1 MEINSMIKC
10 IIFDCDG
17 VLVDTEKIGNGILL
31 SMAAEHGFKMEIEEA
46 YRDFNGRN
54 LKDCFRHIEEA
65 IDKKLPESFEAD
77 YRQKSFEAF
86 KTQAKPM
93 EGVLSFIEKLNIA
106 YCVASSGPV
115 EKIRLNLEVAGLL
128 DKFEGK
134 IFSSYQINSWKPEPG
149 IFLHAAKEMGFAV
162 KDCIVLED
170 SKAGVKAGMQGGFKV
185 YGFANGYNNA
195 DLEEEGAVLF
205 ESYKELSAILG
216 L

>member
-1 MEINSMIKC
+1 MVKC

-31 SMAAEHGFKMEIEEA
+31 EMASEHGFEMKIEDA
-46 YRDFNGRN
+46 YRNFNGRN

-65 IDKKLPESFEAD
+65 IDQKLPENFEAE

-86 KTQAKPM
+86 KTEVRPM
-93 EGVLSFIEKLNIA
+93 EGVVAFIEKLKIPF
-106 YCVASSGPV
+106 CVASSGPL

-134 IFSSYQINSWKPEPG
+134 IFSSYQINSWKPDPG
-149 IFLHAAKEMGFAV
+149 IFLHAAKEMGFDV

-170 SKAGVKAGMQGGFKV
+170 SKAGVKAGMSGGFKV
-185 YGFANGYNNA
+185 YGFANGYNNS

-205 ESYKELSAILG
+205 NDYEELCSLLQI
-216 L
+216 

>member
-1 MEINSMIKC
+1 MEVKC

-31 SMAAEHGFKMEIEEA
+31 EMAAEHGFEMEIEDA
-46 YRDFNGRN
+46 YRNFNGRN

-65 IDKKLPESFEAD
+65 IDQKLPETFEAE
-77 YRQKSFEAF
+77 YRQRSFNAF
-86 KTQAKPM
+86 KTQVKPM
-93 EGVLSFIEKLNIA
+93 EGVVSFIENLKIP

-128 DKFEGK
+128 DKFENK

-149 IFLHAAKEMGFAV
+149 IFLHAAKEMGFDV

-170 SKAGVKAGMQGGFKV
+170 SKAGVKSGISGGFKV
-185 YGFANGYNNA
+185 FGLANGFNNT
-195 DLEEEGAVLF
+195 DLEDEGAVLF
-205 ESYKELSAILG
+205 HTYKELSEIIAV
-216 L
+216 